1 MFEFCNL
8 YSGSSGNCSFL
19 HSDNTK
25 VLIDCGV
32 SMKKIATAL
41 ASMNIDINDI
51 NGILVTHE
59 HSDHISSLAMIC
71 KKYNI
76 PIFANSKTFDN
87 INQDIPD
94 ELKNT
99 FNTNEKFEIGDLNVL
114 PFHIPH
120 DAADPCGFSI
130 SYNNK
135 KISIATDIGHM
146 ENSIIDNLCGS
157 SFVLLESNYEPNM
170 LQYSRYPYYLKK
182 RIIGPNGHLSN
193 AEAGNTICSLIK
205 NGVNNI
211 SLGHLSKS
219 NNFPELAYQ
228 TVMNTVISNKVDM
241 SDLNLSVSHR
251 DKVDNIIN
259 IV

>member
-19 HSDNTK
+19 HSNNTK
-25 VLIDCGV
+25 ILIDCGV
-32 SMKKIATAL
+32 SMKKITTAL
-41 ASMNIDINDI
+41 SLMNIKLDDI

-59 HSDHISSLAMIC
+59 HSDHISSLSMIC

-76 PIFANSKTFDN
+76 PVYANSKTFDN
-87 INQDIPD
+87 INQDIPS
-94 ELKNT
+94 ELKNIFT
-99 FNTNEKFEIGDLNVL
+99 TDEKFEVGDLNIL

-130 SYNNK
+130 CNNDK

-146 ENSIIDNLCGS
+146 ENSILENLNGS
-157 SFVLLESNYEPNM
+157 SFVLLESNYEPSM

-193 AEAGNTICSLIK
+193 EDAGKAICSLVK
-205 NGVNNI
+205 NGVSHI

-228 TVMNTVISNKVDM
+228 TVMNTMITNKVDI
-241 SDLNLSVSHR
+241 SSLSLSVAHR
-251 DKVDNIIN
+251 DKVDNIVN

>member
-19 HSDNTK
+19 QSNDTRI
-25 VLIDCGV
+25 LIDCGV
-32 SMKKIATAL
+32 SMKKITTAL
-41 ASMNIDINDI
+41 SLMNIELNTID
-51 NGILVTHE
+51 GILVTHE
-59 HSDHISSLAMIC
+59 HFDHISSLAMIC

-76 PIFANSKTFDN
+76 PVFSNAKTFDN
-87 INQDIPD
+87 INQDIPS
-94 ELKNT
+94 ELKNV
-99 FNTNEKFEIGDLNVL
+99 FNTDEKFEVGDLNIF

-130 SYNNK
+130 SYNDK

-146 ENSIIDNLCGS
+146 ESSIIDNLSGS

-182 RIIGPNGHLSN
+182 RIVGPNGHLSN
-193 AEAGNTICSLIK
+193 EDAGKTICSLVK

-211 SLGHLSKS
+211 TLGHLSKS

-228 TVMNTVISNKVDM
+228 TVIDTMISSKVDV
-241 SDLNLSVSHR
+241 SSLSLSVANR
-251 DKVDNIIN
+251 DKIDNIIN